1 MATRAKLVHL
11 VRKASRVV
19 KGPWDHLVQ
28 LVSEDHLETKELLDH
43 LVTKVLEVKWAG
55 KELKERMDHLV

>member
-1 MATRAKLVHL
+1 METKVKLVPL
-11 VRKASRVV
+11 EKKVSREAKV
-19 KGPWDHLVQ
+19 PWDHLDQ
-28 LVSEDHLETKELLDH
+28 LVLEDLLETKELLDH